1 MGSIHCSEAGEDP
14 VQEVESSSVD
24 EEGSASAHSS
34 SDAEGTSEEERSL
47 AASKGRK
54 SKKGNK
60 EKEAVADQES
70 KSTPSKRKLVRH
82 GSGIAPDS
90 DDKSDV
96 APLRQSLRAKS
107 IAAKRASQSQ
117 ETFKCMLST
126 HL

>member
-1 MGSIHCSEAGEDP
+1 MGVIHCPKAGGNP
-14 VQEVESSSVD
+14 VQEVESSSAD
-24 EEGSASAHSS
+24 EEGSAGSASWS
-34 SDAEGTSEEERSL
+34 GEEGTSEEDRSL
-47 AASKGRK
+47 AASKGTK

-70 KSTPSKRKLVRH
+70 KSTPSKKKLVRH

-90 DDKSDV
+90 DEKSDV
-96 APLRQSLRAKS
+96 APLRQSLRAKT

-117 ETFKCMLST
+117 ETFKCMVST